1 MTHTR
6 SRGAVLRATLG
17 AAMAAALAFGTV
29 ACSSQTADQAAETPT
44 VLTISAPLNA
54 VPTDTDSTDQPA
66 AGADTATGTDAAAP
80 TELPEPTTGPAYA
93 GDTALP
99 SETETPT
106 APPVSTAGPI
116 APAGNIEEMVA
127 EVPVTTAPPVALT
140 DTADFG
146 GKVTAKIA
154 EISPTQ
160 ATATLPGEV
169 SGPAVAVTVEVD
181 NGSADTIG
189 LDSVTVTL
197 TDSAGNAASTVTGST
212 GALSGALGAA
222 ESAKGMYVFS
232 VPADAR
238 NPVTVTVTYSSGAP
252 TLVFTGAVAGG

>member
-1 MTHTR
+1 MTRTR
-6 SRGAVLRATLG
+6 STRAVVN
-17 AAMAAALAFGTV
+17 AALAVAVAVGLTFGTV
-29 ACSSQTADQAAETPT
+29 ACSSSTDDQAAATPT
-44 VLTISAPLNA
+44 VLTVDAPLNA
-54 VPTDTDSTDQPA
+54 DPSDNGDPTDQPA
-66 AGADTATGTDAAAP
+66 AVGTDPAAP
-80 TELPEPTTGPAYA
+80 SELPEPTTGPAYA
-93 GDTALP
+93 GDTAPP
-99 SETETPT
+99 SETDTPS
-106 APPVSTAGPI
+106 APTVSTAGPI
-116 APAGNIEEMVA
+116 APAGNIEEIVP

-154 EISPTQ
+154 EVAPIQ

-169 SGPAVAVTVEVD
+169 SGPAIAVTVEVN

-197 TDSAGNAASTVTGST
+197 TDSAGNVASNVTGST

-222 ESAKGMYVFS
+222 GTAKGMYVFS